1 MEFKTLIDKK
11 DYLENF
17 TFSKFQHRFKRFF
30 RDSCSAIF
38 SLLCKHNKNQSL
50 LPTSVEKVA
59 CGLMASARIGSDNI
73 EYGDSYIGVNK
84 ALGVLDGALTIAG
97 ENPTRYLPTVWKG
110 SLEEDILTHTYW
122 AVTCLHPMFRKRAEV
137 GFILEKNKVT
147 IGKSGYS
154 EKLQRDLPFYMT
166 IFGSRIFFIDPIRG
180 IVYKSKESRFSDE
193 FGFTK
198 RGSEVYYNGWKIA
211 EETDGGVDVKIDFE
225 VDMTDLKKS
234 EKEELIAQGFD
245 IKYTEWLTTHLGY
258 LGDSNTY
265 IRAHTFILLMVYGF
279 SGGVCFTL
287 MERNSVMTC
296 DHQNAKHN
304 DNRIDNL
311 ALVTRTANNKKKDT
325 NLKIFDYGLYFMG
338 LEQKEEKVLS
348 AEEIAQ
354 EREKLIEE
362 RCEELTAEEAARKYG
377 FIIVE

>member
-1 MEFKTLIDKK
+1 MEKK
-11 DYLENF
+11 
-17 TFSKFQHRFKRFF
+17 KFIEVYHSFRRFF